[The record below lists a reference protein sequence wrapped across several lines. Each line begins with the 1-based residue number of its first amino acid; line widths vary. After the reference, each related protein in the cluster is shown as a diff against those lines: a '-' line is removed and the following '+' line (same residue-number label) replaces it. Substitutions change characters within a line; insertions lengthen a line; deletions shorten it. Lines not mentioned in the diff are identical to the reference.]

1 MKKDCGQYPVTSKA
15 SQPVPVDL
23 RTVADNDYSVLK
35 VAMDPAASGTDV
47 FFGIADMPF
56 RNPPTPG

>member
-1 MKKDCGQYPVTSKA
+1 
-15 SQPVPVDL
+15 VPVDL